1 MRPWPGMILP
11 EPSFGTEKSVQCFVR
26 YTFCKVE
33 RYLGSPL
40 KSSSFFKRALF
51 FHKMLVWIFCS
62 KMFTIC
68 MFMHVTSHN
77 AHSPAAFCFTSGPQ
91 VRRCSYPL
99 SKAGVVRWNDHELVY
114 IYIYLCMVS
123 CWEVLD
129 GWLEWRVVPMA
140 MYLGRLGWH
149 ACSRVWHQDE
159 HMHSYI
165 VMCAQVLWCTVT
177 SRPVKCLHACTLP
190 CIFMHART

>member
-1 MRPWPGMILP
+1 MFLHFLSIISSSYILKKIPKIKITNHP

-99 SKAGVVRWNDHELVY
+99 SKAGVVRWNDHELVH
-114 IYIYLCMVS
+114 IYIPVHGIMLGGVR
-123 CWEVLD
+123 W
-129 GWLEWRVVPMA
+129 MA
-140 MYLGRLGWH
+140 G
-149 ACSRVWHQDE
+149 
-159 HMHSYI
+159 
-165 VMCAQVLWCTVT
+165 VT
-177 SRPVKCLHACTLP
+177 SSAYGHVLGKAGVTC
-190 CIFMHART
+190 M